1 VAGRFPLYTDADIH
15 GPLVDG
21 LIHSGW
27 DVVRAVRSRP
37 EGEDDLVHFQ
47 LAAEQSRV
55 LVAYDRHQRQIA
67 LDWIEAGKPFRG
79 YITWKQKLH
88 ERMSVGEFL
97 EAFEALAAEDDP
109 FAYKIRYITPKR

>member
-1 VAGRFPLYTDADIH
+1 MAGRFPLYTDADIY

-21 LIHSGW
+21 LIRRGW

-37 EGEDDLVHFQ
+37 EGEDDIVHFK
-47 LAAEQSRV
+47 LAAEQNRV
-55 LVAYDRHQRQIA
+55 LVAYDRHQRQFA
-67 LDWIEAGKPFRG
+67 LDWIKAGTAFRG

-88 ERMSVGEFL
+88 ERMSVREFL

-109 FAYKIRYITPKR
+109 FAYKIRYITQKR